1 MEIYTIGFT
10 KKSAAEFFE
19 TLKRAGIKRLIDIR
33 LNNQSQLAGFTKQDD
48 LNYFLKELGGIEYV
62 HDLRLA
68 PTQEIIGE
76 YRQKKITWDEYESRF
91 INLLKERKIDKILKK
106 KFFSVPSVLLC
117 SEPEP
122 DHCHRRL
129 VAEFFSRFWNNVSII
144 HL

>member
-1 MEIYTIGFT
+1 VEIYTIGFT